1 MIKNKIRAVGRV
13 ARIWDIRKK
22 NATLI
27 MNLKEM
33 CPDGKI
39 PAGTLISGR
48 EGITD

>member
-1 MIKNKIRAVGRV
+1 M
-13 ARIWDIRKK
+13 ARLWDIRKK

-39 PAGTLISGR
+39 PAGTLIAGR